1 MIRWWL
7 SVLIKQ
13 RSCKTHLG
21 LLFASLLLS
30 ACSINSPL
38 PQAQI
43 TAPADWTQPAEQLEW
58 PSADWWRNYANEPLE
73 ALILRARSGNLDL
86 ATAASRLLQADAQL
100 RQAGA
105 ALLPQVDGSIS
116 ANRNGDDGS
125 ASSSSYGAGLTTR
138 YEVDFWGRNQSLR
151 ASSLAS
157 LQATRFDQET
167 LAISIEAAVVTTWL
181 QILENDQRLQL
192 AEDSLASAVQVLEL
206 VEARYR
212 YGAADRLELSQQQTL
227 VAQLRA
233 GLPTLQQRQLQ
244 LRNSLALLL
253 GETPDTVLPASS
265 PLTDVAIPVV
275 AAGLPSELLE
285 RRPDIRA
292 SEARLQA
299 ANADLSAA
307 RAALF
312 PSIQLTAQWG
322 AQSLAL
328 GTLVSNPATSW
339 GLAAGLVQPIFQGG
353 QLRAQVDG
361 PVARQEE
368 LLVDYRRTLLTALG
382 EVDTALGAVQQAEQ
396 RYDFLLTA
404 SELAEQ
410 AFRLAEAR
418 YREGSITLQTLLDTQ
433 RTWYSS
439 LDSLTQQR
447 AAWLL
452 ASIDLYRALGGGWQ
466 AQEQVYT
473 ADELG

>member
-1 MIRWWL
+1 
-7 SVLIKQ
+7 VQIKQ
-13 RSCKTHLG
+13 RPVKTALG
-21 LLFASLLLS
+21 LLTASLLLS
-30 ACSINSPL
+30 ACTINSPV
-38 PQAQI
+38 PQAQVS
-43 TAPADWTQPAEQLEW
+43 APANWTQPANQLAW
-58 PSADWWRNYANEPLE
+58 PSVDWWRAYDNEPLE

-105 ALLPQVDGSIS
+105 ALLPQVDGSLS
-116 ANRNGDDGS
+116 TNRSGTDTSNSG
-125 ASSSSYGAGLTTR
+125 SSYSAGLSTR
-138 YEVDFWGRNQSLR
+138 YEVDFWGRNQALR
-151 ASSLAS
+151 NASLAS

-192 AEDSLASAVQVLEL
+192 AEDSLDSAVRVLEL

-212 YGAADRLELSQQQTL
+212 FGAADSLELSQQRTL

-253 GETPDTVLPASS
+253 GDPPDSVLPPSS
-265 PLTDVAIPVV
+265 PLTDIAIPPV

-292 SEARLQA
+292 SEARLQG

-312 PSIQLTAQWG
+312 PSIQLTAQLG

-328 GTLVSNPATSW
+328 GSLVSNPATSW
-339 GLAAGLVQPIFQGG
+339 SLAAGLVQPIFQGG
-353 QLRAQVDG
+353 QLRAQVD
-361 PVARQEE
+361 VSTARQEE

-396 RYDFLLTA
+396 RYGFLLTA
-404 SELAEQ
+404 SDQAER
-410 AFRLAEAR
+410 AFQLAEAR
-418 YREGSITLQTLLDTQ
+418 YREGSISLQTLLDTQ
-433 RTWYSS
+433 RTWYGS

-447 AAWLL
+447 ATWLL

-466 AQEQVYT
+466 AQAQMYT
-473 ADELG
+473 DDDLG

>member
-1 MIRWWL
+1 MIPWWL
-7 SVLIKQ
+7 SVLIKH
-13 RSCKTHLG
+13 RPVTTALG
-21 LLFASLLLS
+21 LLGAGLLLS

-38 PQAQI
+38 PAAQVS
-43 TAPADWTQPAEQLEW
+43 APANWTQPAEQLAW
-58 PSADWWRNYANEPLE
+58 PSADWWQAYASEPLE

-105 ALLPQVDGSIS
+105 ALLPQLDGSLS
-116 ANRNGDDGS
+116 ANRSGNDSSNAGS
-125 ASSSSYGAGLTTR
+125 NYSAGLSTR

-151 ASSLAS
+151 NASLAS
-157 LQATRFDQET
+157 LQASRFDQET

-181 QILENDQRLQL
+181 QILENAQRLQL
-192 AEDSLASAVQVLEL
+192 AEDSLDSAVRVLEL
-206 VEARYR
+206 VDARYR
-212 YGAADRLELSQQQTL
+212 FGAADSLELSQQRTL

-233 GLPTLQQRQLQ
+233 GVPTLQQRQLQ

-253 GETPDTVLPASS
+253 GDTPDSVLPPSS
-265 PLTDVAIPVV
+265 PLSTIAIPPV

-292 SEARLQA
+292 SEARLQG

-312 PSIQLTAQWG
+312 PSIQLTAQLG

-339 GLAAGLVQPIFQGG
+339 NLAAGLVQPIFQGG
-353 QLRAQVDG
+353 RLRAQVDG
-361 PVARQEE
+361 SAARQAE
-368 LLVDYRRTLLTALG
+368 LLVDYRRTVLTALG
-382 EVDTALGAVQQAEQ
+382 EVDTALGAVHQAEQ
-396 RYDFLLTA
+396 RYGFLLSA
-404 SELAEQ
+404 SQLAER

-418 YREGSITLQTLLDTQ
+418 YREGAITLQTLLDTQ

-447 AAWLL
+447 ASWLL

-466 AQEQVYT
+466 APVP
-473 ADELG
+473 LG